1 MCLVSQSLRFT
12 LCRCAASVT
21 AVVAPAARDRSDARD
36 RLLVAAERLIAERG
50 MDAPLRDVAVEAG
63 QRNNSAVH
71 YYFGSR
77 DGLIQAVIDRRQAP
91 LEARRLEL
99 LAEHEAAG
107 AGDDVRSLVR
117 ILVEPMF
124 HVPYEDGASH
134 YARFLEQVRT
144 LLTEQQLDFS
154 QWPTSKMIT
163 ARIQRM
169 LAGLPAD
176 VRRLRL
182 SSMAT
187 VMFALMADAERR
199 ADATGE
205 RLSLDSPGRTEI
217 ITMLVGLLT
226 AETPSPTKE

>member
-1 MCLVSQSLRFT
+1 M
-12 LCRCAASVT
+12 
-21 AVVAPAARDRSDARD
+21 VAPASRDRSDARD
-36 RLLVAAERLIAERG
+36 RLLLAAERLIAERG
-50 MDAPLRDVAVEAG
+50 LDAPLRDVAVEAG

-99 LAEHEAAG
+99 LAEHEASG

-144 LLTEQQLDFS
+144 LLTDQLLDFS

-163 ARIQRM
+163 VRIRRA
-169 LAGLPAD
+169 LSDLPPD
-176 VRRLRL
+176 VRTLRVV
-182 SSMAT
+182 SMAT
-187 VMFALMADAERR
+187 VMFSLLADAERR

-205 RLSLDSPGRTEI
+205 RLGLDSPGRADI
-217 ITMLVGLLT
+217 VTMLVGLLT
-226 AETPSPTKE
+226 AV

>member
-1 MCLVSQSLRFT
+1 M
-12 LCRCAASVT
+12 
-21 AVVAPAARDRSDARD
+21 VAPASRDRSDARD
-36 RLLVAAERLIAERG
+36 RLLLAAERLIAERG
-50 MDAPLRDVAVEAG
+50 LDAPLRDVAVEAG

-99 LAEHEAAG
+99 LAEHETAG

-124 HVPYEDGASH
+124 HVPYEGGASH

-144 LLTEQQLDFS
+144 LLTEQQLDLS
-154 QWPTSKMIT
+154 QWPTSKMIVVRLHRT
-163 ARIQRM
+163 
-169 LAGLPAD
+169 LAPMPAD

-182 SSMAT
+182 ASMAT
-187 VMFALMADAERR
+187 VMFSLMADAERR
-199 ADATGE
+199 ADASGQ
-205 RLSLDSPGRTEI
+205 RLGLDSPGRADI
-217 ITMLVGLLT
+217 ITMLVGLIT
-226 AETPSPTKE
+226 AT

>member
-1 MCLVSQSLRFT
+1 M
-12 LCRCAASVT
+12 
-21 AVVAPAARDRSDARD
+21 VAPVSHDRLDARD
-36 RLLVAAERLIAERG
+36 RLLLAAERLIAERG
-50 MDAPLRDVAVEAG
+50 LDAPLRDVAVEAG

-99 LAEHEAAG
+99 LAEHEASG
-107 AGDDVRSLVR
+107 SPDDLRSLVR

-154 QWPTSKMIT
+154 QWPTSKMIIV
-163 ARIQRM
+163 RLQRTIGE
-169 LAGLPAD
+169 LAPD

-199 ADATGE
+199 ADAADE
-205 RLSLDSPGRTEI
+205 RLSLDSPGLADI

-226 AETPSPTKE
+226 AH

>member
-1 MCLVSQSLRFT
+1 LCLVSQSLRFT
-12 LCRCAASVT
+12 LGHSAASVT
-21 AVVAPAARDRSDARD
+21 AVVAPASRDRSDARD
-36 RLLVAAERLIAERG
+36 RLLLAAERLIAERG

-107 AGDDVRSLVR
+107 SGDDVRSLVR

-124 HVPYEDGASH
+124 HVPYEDGASQ

-163 ARIQRM
+163 ARIQRT

-182 SSMAT
+182 ASMAT

-205 RLSLDSPGRTEI
+205 RLSVDSPGRAEI

-226 AETPSPTKE
+226 ASTP

>member
-1 MCLVSQSLRFT
+1 M
-12 LCRCAASVT
+12 
-21 AVVAPAARDRSDARD
+21 VAPVSRDRSDARD
-36 RLLVAAERLIAERG
+36 RLLLAAERLIAERG
-50 MDAPLRDVAVEAG
+50 LDAPLRDVAVEAG

-99 LAEHEAAG
+99 LADHEAAG
-107 AGDDVRSLVR
+107 GEDDVRSLVR

-134 YARFLEQVRT
+134 YARFLEQIRT

-154 QWPTSKMIT
+154 QWPTSKMIIT
-163 ARIQRM
+163 RLQRALGDM
-169 LAGLPAD
+169 PAG
-176 VRRLRL
+176 VRHLRL
-182 SSMAT
+182 ASMAT

-199 ADATGE
+199 ADAAGE
-205 RLSLDSPGRTEI
+205 RLRVDFPGLTDI
-217 ITMLVGLLT
+217 VTMLVALLT
-226 AETPSPTKE
+226 APVSPTKEKCP